1 MDDTSWDDDDQAGAS
16 VPCDDPKDADI
27 SAPRGD
33 PNPKE
38 AGRSTVD
45 GCGALL
51 NDPFPH
57 DVAGSRLNDG
67 NDPTYSDCPALP
79 VPKAFGTLSKCAPEE
94 AANCSVPAP
103 HDALAAGNR
112 LKFLMI
118 IKDLF

>member
-1 MDDTSWDDDDQAGAS
+1 MDDTSWEDDDQAGAS

-67 NDPTYSDCPALP
+67 NDPTCSDCPALP
-79 VPKAFGTLSKCAPEE
+79 VRQKHSEHCQGEPPKKLLIALF
-94 AANCSVPAP
+94 P
-103 HDALAAGNR
+103 HSMLRWR
-112 LKFLMI
+112 LEI
-118 IKDLF
+118 G